1 MRKRTRK
8 HRGTAGKMVGGF
20 LAFFCLILLTAGMFW
35 AIQGICFLSEGSEG
49 KAARAGSRG
58 SQKRST
64 VGLLLNRCRI
74 CTKKRCC
81 C

>member
-8 HRGTAGKMVGGF
+8 HGGTAGKMVGGF

-35 AIQGICFLSEGSEG
+35 AIQGYVSYQ
-49 KAARAGSRG
+49 KAVKEKPLAPGSRG

-64 VGLLLNRCRI
+64 VGFY
-74 CTKKRCC
+74 
-81 C
+81 

>member
-20 LAFFCLILLTAGMFW
+20 LAFFCLILLTAG
-35 AIQGICFLSEGSEG
+35 

-64 VGLLLNRCRI
+64 VGFS
-74 CTKKRCC
+74 
-81 C
+81 